1 MKKRKNSS
9 KRKERI
15 VRYSDMD
22 STNAKMEFVEIPMD
36 PEALEKAAHAHANW
50 QQLVKDDPAND
61 YDEIEV
67 RMLQEE
73 RIKKIFQTASQVLTE
88 VQFKIFVMRYA
99 YDLKQKDIAKQL
111 KCNQSYVPPVLKAS
125 VKKIQKRLKAEGIL

>member
-1 MKKRKNSS
+1 MKKKKQAS
-9 KRKERI
+9 KRKEY
-15 VRYSDMD
+15 VKDN
-22 STNAKMEFVEIPMD
+22 STRAHNSKIEFVEISMD
-36 PEALEKAAHAHANW
+36 PEALERIAHEHASW

-61 YDEIEV
+61 YDEVET

-99 YDLKQKDIAKQL
+99 YDLKQKDIAKQI
-111 KCNQSYVPPVLKAS
+111 KCNQSYVPSVLKAS

>member
-1 MKKRKNSS
+1 MKKKKKQPP
-9 KRKERI
+9 KRKQYIR
-15 VRYSDMD
+15 D
-22 STNAKMEFVEIPMD
+22 NATSSHNSKTEFVEISMS
-36 PEALEKAAHAHANW
+36 PEQLEIEAHRHATW
-50 QQLVKDDPAND
+50 QQLCKDDPANT
-61 YDEIEV
+61 YSEIEV

-99 YDLKQKDIAKQL
+99 YDLKQKEIAKQL
-111 KCNQSYVPPVLKAS
+111 KCNQSYVPSVLKAS

>member
-1 MKKRKNSS
+1 MKKKKNPS
-9 KRKERI
+9 KRRQIIKNEI
-15 VRYSDMD
+15 
-22 STNAKMEFVEIPMD
+22 THLPHGEFIEIPMD
-36 PEALEKAAHAHANW
+36 PEALEKAAHLHATW
-50 QQLVKDDPAND
+50 QQLIKDDPANE
-61 YDEIEV
+61 YNEIEA

-99 YDLKQKDIAKQL
+99 YDLKQKEIAKQL
-111 KCNQSYVPPVLKAS
+111 QCNQSYVPSVLKAS